1 MFKWYLLFISLV
13 VQSASAQKASPGNA
27 KNAAADPAIKWP
39 TLSGN
44 QPIVVARGGFSGIFP
59 DSSEYAV
66 DMAMTSSMD
75 DIVMYCDLQ
84 LTKDGMGICQPD
96 LTLDNNTDIAM
107 IFPTGKK
114 TYNVN
119 GKPVDGWFA
128 VDYTFDQLYNNITLV
143 QNVLSRP
150 SLFDGTM
157 PIQSVDD
164 ILGRKSV
171 KVLWLNVQHDMF
183 YNQQKHSPS
192 TYLQK
197 VVKYYPLDYISSP
210 EIGFL
215 KAMQGKVVKAKT
227 KLILRFLGA
236 DEVEPSTKQ
245 TYGSILKDLQSVK
258 AYASGILVPK
268 DYIWPV
274 STDKYLAEG
283 PTTLVPDAH
292 KLGLEVHA
300 YGFAN
305 DHPASYNYSYD
316 PTSEYLQFVDS
327 SAQFSVDG
335 LITDFPPTAA
345 ESIICFTHSNSNA
358 TKSSKA
364 LIISHNGASGVYPG
378 STDLAYQQ
386 AVADGADIIDCS
398 VQMSQDGL
406 AFCLGS
412 PDLSSY
418 TTAMPT
424 FMSRST
430 TVPQIQ
436 PKSGIFSFDVS
447 WNEIQTLKPQIE
459 NPYDGDSGYPRDIHN
474 KNKGKFVTLD
484 EFLEFAKKNAVSGI
498 LINIENAAYLASKKG
513 LDIVGSVSK
522 ALNKATFDK
531 EATQQVLIQSDDTS
545 VLSQFSNIKSYK
557 RFLTI
562 KEKISDAPKVSVD
575 AVKKHADGVFVS
587 RSSLIPTTNGFL
599 IGNTS
604 VVTEMHAA
612 NLSVY
617 VSVFKNEYLALAFDY
632 YSDPVLE
639 LATYVVG
646 MGVDGVVTDF
656 PATATRYMRSRCF
669 DINGDR
675 AILPIQPG
683 SLMDLVEGAGPPAE
697 APAPALDVSDVVD
710 PPLPPVAT
718 ANASDSATA
727 TAAPPKSGS
736 SANSAHLGYS
746 LVALVLLKALF
757 SV

>member
-27 KNAAADPAIKWP
+27 KNAAGDPAIKWP

-44 QPIVVARGGFSGIFP
+44 RPIVVARGGFSGIFP

-197 VVKYYPLDYISSP
+197 YVL
-210 EIGFL
+210 
-215 KAMQGKVVKAKT
+215 
-227 KLILRFLGA
+227 
-236 DEVEPSTKQ
+236 
-245 TYGSILKDLQSVK
+245 
-258 AYASGILVPK
+258 
-268 DYIWPV
+268 
-274 STDKYLAEG
+274 
-283 PTTLVPDAH
+283 
-292 KLGLEVHA
+292 
-300 YGFAN
+300 
-305 DHPASYNYSYD
+305 
-316 PTSEYLQFVDS
+316 
-327 SAQFSVDG
+327 
-335 LITDFPPTAA
+335 PTA
-345 ESIICFTHSNSNA
+345 
-358 TKSSKA
+358 
-364 LIISHNGASGVYPG
+364 
-378 STDLAYQQ
+378 
-386 AVADGADIIDCS
+386 
-398 VQMSQDGL
+398 
-406 AFCLGS
+406 
-412 PDLSSY
+412 
-418 TTAMPT
+418 TAMP
-424 FMSRST
+424 
-430 TVPQIQ
+430 PNPAK

-498 LINIENAAYLASKKG
+498 LINIEASTCSLSLSNAAYLASKKG

-531 EATQQVLIQSDDTS
+531 EATRQVLIQSDDTS

-562 KEKISDAPKVSVD
+562 KEKISDAPKASVD

-669 DINGDR
+669 DINGDQ